1 MINRCSPVVN
11 TKTRGRTPLRSGT
24 AAGKGKITMDPDIL
38 LKLEGIT
45 VRLGAS
51 FLLQDTT
58 WEIRRGEHWAILGP
72 NGAGKTTL
80 ARVLAGEEL
89 HVRGRVHRNGN
100 RPGGGCL
107 GHVSLEL
114 QERMLSREEA
124 KDAGR
129 SFAGCWND
137 LERARDMIRGGADG
151 GMVDPEE
158 VDRLLEHLG
167 IAALAERP
175 IRFLSTGEFRKVL
188 IARAILTNPDIL
200 ILDEPFAG
208 LDQASRSAFQGIIR
222 TVVNSGTQVVL
233 ITHRRDEIPA
243 EITHVLGIR
252 EGRVLFQGPRAEML
266 TPDRIRALFGPTA
279 ADRSATFRT
288 TPPDPPGGEIV
299 IAMKDVVVRYGD
311 LTVLDGLSWTVRRG
325 ERWAIVGPNG
335 SGKTTLM
342 SLITA
347 DHPQAY
353 SNDIRIFGRLRG
365 TGESIWEI
373 KSRLGLV
380 SSEFQIRYRL
390 PLSAQDVI
398 LSGFFDSV
406 GLYRHATAG
415 QIRAANDWATRLGIA
430 ELAGRLFNSLSFGE
444 RRMVLL
450 ARAMAKSPELLML
463 DEPCQGLDPGNRSRI
478 LDMVNRIAE
487 TGETTIL
494 FVTHHPGELP
504 ACIDRTLS
512 LTVPVKRIS

>member
-1 MINRCSPVVN
+1 MINRCSAGVN

-58 WEIRRGEHWAILGP
+58 WEIRRGEQWAILGP

-80 ARVLAGEEL
+80 ARILAGEEI
-89 HVRGRVHRNGN
+89 HVRGRVLRNGN
-100 RPGGGCL
+100 RPEGGPP
-107 GHVSLEL
+107 GHVSLER
-114 QERMLSREEA
+114 QERILSREDA

-129 SFAGCWND
+129 SFARCWND
-137 LERARDMIRGGADG
+137 LERTQDTVRGGADG
-151 GMVDPEE
+151 GMVDPAE
-158 VDRLLEHLG
+158 VDHLLEHLG
-167 IAALAERP
+167 ITDLAQRP
-175 IRFLSTGEFRKVL
+175 IRFLSTGEFRKAL
-188 IARAILTNPDIL
+188 IARALLANPEFL

-208 LDQASRSAFQGIIR
+208 LDQASRSACQGIVR
-222 TVVNSGTQVVL
+222 TVMNTGTQVVL
-233 ITHRRDEIPA
+233 ITHRGDEIPP
-243 EITHVLGIR
+243 EITHVLGVR
-252 EGRVLFQGPRAEML
+252 EGRVLFQGPRAEVL
-266 TPDRIRALFGPTA
+266 TPDRIRVLFERPVSECPVVLRTE
-279 ADRSATFRT
+279 RT
-288 TPPDPPGGEIV
+288 TPANGEILV
-299 IAMKDVVVRYGD
+299 AMRDVVVRYGG

-353 SNDIRIFGRLRG
+353 SNDIRLFGRQRG
-365 TGESIWEI
+365 SGDSIWEI

-380 SSEFQIRYRL
+380 SPELQIRYRL
-390 PLSAQDVI
+390 PLAVQDVI

-406 GLYRHATAG
+406 GLYHHATAS
-415 QIRAANDWATRLGIA
+415 QVRAANDWATLLDIA
-430 ELAGRLFNSLSFGE
+430 SLTGRPFDSLSFGE
-444 RRMVLL
+444 RRMVFL
-450 ARAMAKSPELLML
+450 ARAMVKSPELLVL

-478 LDMVNRIAE
+478 MDLVNRIAE
-487 TGETTIL
+487 SGETTIL
-494 FVTHHPGELP
+494 FVTHHPDELP

-512 LTVPVKRIS
+512 LAVPVKRIS